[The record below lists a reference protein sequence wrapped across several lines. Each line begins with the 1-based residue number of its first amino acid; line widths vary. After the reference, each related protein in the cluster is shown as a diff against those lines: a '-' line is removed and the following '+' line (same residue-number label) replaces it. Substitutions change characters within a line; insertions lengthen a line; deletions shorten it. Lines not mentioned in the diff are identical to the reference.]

1 MKKAK
6 LLLPLVLLAA
16 IFLTACANPSTQGS
30 DPTEPPTPSAS
41 ETEEAFSTTAPVTS
55 STERITEVPE
65 PATVT
70 KETVTETPEPSSS
83 APEKVQITVEY
94 ATDEILSSYDSFS
107 EFIESEEISQKIIF
121 TTNVRVKK
129 LSFIK
134 VVYEEKNG
142 EFAFFDNG
150 ELHSLE
156 DFSPEKP
163 FLVSWM
169 DFGAIP
175 HRGISFVDENDM
187 TRYFYLATSGEDGS
201 LILTEFHNE

>member
-16 IFLTACANPSTQGS
+16 IFLTACANPATPTA
-30 DPTEPPTPSAS
+30 DPTQPSLPSTS
-41 ETEEAFSTTAPVTS
+41 ETAETARTTESTTSTRENVITAVT
-55 STERITEVPE
+55 R
-65 PATVT
+65 
-70 KETVTETPEPSSS
+70 ETVTETTEPSSS
-83 APEKVQITVEY
+83 APEKVQITVDY
-94 ATDEILSSYDSFS
+94 ATDEILSNYDSLS

-129 LSFIK
+129 ISFIK